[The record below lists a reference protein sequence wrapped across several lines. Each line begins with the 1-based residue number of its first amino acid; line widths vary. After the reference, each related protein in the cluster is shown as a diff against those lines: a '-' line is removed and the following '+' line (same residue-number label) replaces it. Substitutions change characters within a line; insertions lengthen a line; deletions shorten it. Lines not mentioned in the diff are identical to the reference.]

1 MGGWEIFFQ
10 KNFLV
15 VVFSPGVDGICGIP
29 LKPRSSAL
37 QTKLENLN
45 WCRLFGSVLESAI
58 LCLFFW
64 TNDRDCRIACCSCR
78 ILYAEHTVIS
88 LTVTEIRL
96 NLRLPDWEVP
106 SPPVEVTEQ
115 QEGEVNGT

>member
-1 MGGWEIFFQ
+1 MRHSFETSEQCIADQVGESQ
-10 KNFLV
+10 LV
-15 VVFSPGVDGICGIP
+15 SVVWFSIRICN
-29 LKPRSSAL
+29 S
-37 QTKLENLN
+37 
-45 WCRLFGSVLESAI
+45 LFI
-58 LCLFFW
+58 LLD
-64 TNDRDCRIACCSCR
+64 DRDCRIACC
-78 ILYAEHTVIS
+78 

>member
-1 MGGWEIFFQ
+1 MRHYFETSEQCIADQVGESQ
-10 KNFLV
+10 LV
-15 VVFSPGVDGICGIP
+15 SVVWFSIRICN
-29 LKPRSSAL
+29 S
-37 QTKLENLN
+37 
-45 WCRLFGSVLESAI
+45 LFI
-58 LCLFFW
+58 LLD
-64 TNDRDCRIACCSCR
+64 DRDCRTVCCSCK

-115 QEGEVNGT
+115 QEGEADGT